1 MTEGREKTTSDI
13 EILHRYVDTLLVQ
26 HTLYSNIDTRIL
38 YVLYTYVYSCDIL
51 YVLPVLGRGEI
62 VLGVRVSERWVRSFD
77 FGMRPNLIAVG
88 KKVG

>member
-1 MTEGREKTTSDI
+1 MTEGRERTTSDI

-38 YVLYTYVYSCDIL
+38 YVYMYSDIL

-62 VLGVRVSERWVRSFD
+62 VLGVRVSER
-77 FGMRPNLIAVG
+77 
-88 KKVG
+88 